1 MSLRFSPAMSLAL
14 AIGRGED
21 WVVRAFLSVEIEIDS

>member
-1 MSLRFSPAMSLAL
+1 MSLAL

-21 WVVRAFLSVEIEIDS
+21 WVVWAFVSMEIEIDRERERG